1 MIEKKYIFYVNT
13 KIATEI
19 DNFCKR
25 NYSHNEL
32 LVIMKYDL
40 IDDNYYNFFK
50 FTIYDDKLY
59 ILLKLLFGRHFL
71 SYGPQ
76 HYDLHDRR

>member
-59 ILLKLLFGRHFL
+59 ILLKLLFGGQFH
-71 SYGPQ
+71 SYTPLYYELNG
-76 HYDLHDRR
+76 RR